1 MNFFERLKDAAAIAG
16 NVASQA
22 ADMAME
28 QTAGIRGKAAA
39 LAGSAFTEVRDAA
52 SRALN
57 KTDRFSPVD
66 IDQAAEAMTLSG
78 LGLRAE
84 DGSWRAP
91 SPEEM
96 HGLAEVVLA
105 ATLADDGD
113 DGDDENAAK
122 VLDSSDA

>member
-1 MNFFERLKDAAAIAG
+1 MSFFDKLKDAAAIAG

-22 ADMAME
+22 AGMAME

-57 KTDRFSPVD
+57 KTDQFLTEDV
-66 IDQAAEAMTLSG
+66 DQAAEAMTISG

-96 HGLAEVVLA
+96 RGLAEVVLA
-105 ATLADDGD
+105 ATLADDD
-113 DGDDENAAK
+113 DDDITSAPDE
-122 VLDSSDA
+122 SDA

>member
-1 MNFFERLKDAAAIAG
+1 MSFFERLKNAAAIAG
-16 NVASQA
+16 SVATQA
-22 ADMAME
+22 AGMAME

-39 LAGSAFTEVRDAA
+39 LAGSALMEVKDAA

-57 KTDRFSPVD
+57 QTDRFSPVD

-91 SPEEM
+91 TNEEM
-96 HGLAEVVLA
+96 RGLAEVALA
-105 ATLADDGD
+105 ATLADD
-113 DGDDENAAK
+113 DEDAA
-122 VLDSSDA
+122 LSEEY